1 MPDNEESKSL
11 QSAFDEL
18 KCINRTMDKICRV
31 SEINHIMSIIID
43 ELINLTDAD
52 EGVVNLLAE
61 EKLSADPDTVVRA
74 GDSENPDDSFKV
86 PDLIAGWVIRNKR
99 IFLSENIETDARVT
113 GLSSSGGRHISV
125 LCCPMVTRGKIIGL
139 TTLVKG
145 KDKSPFSDDNS
156 RVTGIITSQT
166 AQILSNAILLK
177 ELAAKTKLLEIS
189 RKKLHDE
196 NIRLSAELKSNFG
209 FENIISKSS
218 GMKKVLTMAS
228 KVATNDSPVLVTGP
242 TGTGKEL
249 IAQAIHYNSNRRD
262 KAFVVKNCGVKTE
275 SLLEAELFGYVK
287 GAFTGADRDKPGLF
301 READGGTILLDEV
314 GEAPLTTQVAILRV
328 LENGEIRPVGASKTE
343 TVNVRVIS
351 ATNRD
356 LSEEIEKGD
365 FRRDLFYRLNTFT
378 IELPP
383 LSHRRD
389 DIPLLVH
396 YFMRKLKEKLSLN
409 EPSITQET
417 LDALIKYSWPG
428 NVRQLENEI
437 ERALVLGD
445 SDGKIDIKHLSPEIL
460 KRDAT
465 NTSYN
470 DYRGPLKNLIEDIE
484 RSVITATLVEN
495 DGNILRTSKIL
506 DLTRKGLKDKMARYG
521 ISTRDD
527 HKS

>member
-1 MPDNEESKSL
+1 MPENEESKNL

-43 ELINLTDAD
+43 ELMNLTDAD

-74 GDSENPDDSFKV
+74 GESDNSQASFKV

-99 IFLSENIETDARVT
+99 VFLSENLEDDERVT
-113 GLSSSGGRHISV
+113 GLSTLEGRHVSILS
-125 LCCPMVTRGKIIGL
+125 CPMVARGNMIGL
-139 TTLVKG
+139 TTLIKG
-145 KDKSPFSDDNS
+145 EKKPPFTEDNG
-156 RVTGIITSQT
+156 RVAGIIISQT

-177 ELAAKTKLLEIS
+177 ELAAKTELLEIS

-196 NIRLSAELKSNFG
+196 NIRLNAELNSNFG
-209 FENIISKSS
+209 FENIIGKSS
-218 GMKKVLTMAS
+218 GMKNVLTIAS
-228 KVATNDSPVLVTGP
+228 KVASNDSPVLVTGP

-249 IAQAIHYNSNRRD
+249 IARAIHYNSNRKD
-262 KAFVVKNCGVKTE
+262 STFVIKNCGVKTE

-287 GAFTGADRDKPGLF
+287 GAFTGAERDKPGLF
-301 READGGTILLDEV
+301 READGGTIFLDEI
-314 GEAPLTTQVAILRV
+314 GEAPQTTQVAILRV

-343 TVNVRVIS
+343 NVNVRVIS

-356 LSEEIEKGD
+356 LSEEIEKGE

-389 DIPLLVH
+389 DIPLLVN
-396 YFMRKLKEKLSLN
+396 YFIRRLAEKFSMDK
-409 EPSITQET
+409 PSITQDA
-417 LDALIKYSWPG
+417 LDSLIKYNWPG

-445 SDGKIDIKHLSPEIL
+445 SDGNIDIKHLSKEIL
-460 KRDAT
+460 KRDIT
-465 NTSYN
+465 DSSYN
-470 DYRGPLKNLIEDIE
+470 DYRGPLKSLTEDIE
-484 RSVITATLVEN
+484 RSVITATLEEN
-495 DGNILRTSKIL
+495 EGNILRTSKIL
-506 DLTRKGLKDKMARYG
+506 DLTRKGLKDKMNRFG
-521 ISTRDD
+521 ISARDE
-527 HKS
+527 KNS